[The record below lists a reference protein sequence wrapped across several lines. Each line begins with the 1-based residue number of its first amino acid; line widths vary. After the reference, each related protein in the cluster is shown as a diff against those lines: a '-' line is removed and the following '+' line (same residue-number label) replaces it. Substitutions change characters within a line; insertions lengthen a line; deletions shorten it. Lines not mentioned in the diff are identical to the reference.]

1 MRLACFALA
10 LLAAVPAGAAQLKL
24 PPVDRCASDPAF
36 SQFRGALKRAVAK
49 KDVVG
54 LRSLL
59 APDVLVNFGGD
70 KGWAAFAQHWEL
82 RTPQRS
88 SVWLELDR
96 VLALGC
102 VPIEKARVMP
112 ALHGQ
117 FSAESEQDPFESM
130 VVVAPG
136 ARLRKVRDG
145 EVSVG
150 APLAWDVVTAVEAPG
165 DGSQIKVR
173 LADGREGWLDREQ
186 LRSPLDYRLVAE
198 KRGTRWL
205 VTAFVAG
212 D

>member
-1 MRLACFALA
+1 MRLAFLAVA
-10 LLAAVPAGAAQLKL
+10 LLAASPAGAAQLKL
-24 PPVDRCASDPAF
+24 PPVDRCASDAAF
-36 SQFRGALKRAVAK
+36 AQFRGTLKRAVAR
-49 KDVVG
+49 KDVAG

-70 KGWAAFAQHWEL
+70 KGWADFAQHWEL

-88 SVWLELDR
+88 SLWLELER

-102 VPIEKARVMP
+102 VPVDKARVIP

-130 VVVAPG
+130 VVVSSA
-136 ARLRKVRDG
+136 ARLRSSRRPGSPVI
-145 EVSVG
+145 
-150 APLAWDVVTAVEAPG
+150 ATLAWDVVTAVEAPD
-165 DGSQIKVR
+165 DGAQIKVR

-198 KRGTRWL
+198 RRGNRWL